1 MAIEQKRKRKYLTVL
16 SGVNLH
22 RYEWR
27 KEGVSRPL
35 YSQEA
40 FYLDLEG
47 GSAARSADHKL
58 AETVADG
65 LQPGDVVYS
74 QSSQTASPVSDRH
87 IGYVLSQNYLV
98 LRPDK
103 DLLDPN
109 YLVFMINE
117 EPWFRK
123 ELCSRFQGT
132 ALYRVSARDLESLE
146 FPELPDLEIQK
157 VIGQI
162 YLDQKKLTALRKRVA
177 DNKEK
182 LVLASLKGI
191 GYEQ

>member
-22 RYEWR
+22 RQQWQ
-27 KEGVSRPL
+27 KEGVSKPL
-35 YSQEA
+35 YSQDT
-40 FYLDLEG
+40 FNQDLERG
-47 GSAARSADHKL
+47 GTDRSVDHKWSE
-58 AETVADG
+58 ANTGG
-65 LQPGDVVYS
+65 LQSGDVVYS